1 MSSDQLSP
9 LVADLHLLTV
19 LADTRS
25 FTETA
30 RRLGASKASVSM
42 RISELERA
50 AGVTLV
56 RRTTRSVGLTEAG
69 QQLVNGMQPAFNRIS
84 ESYSAVKDLVGT
96 PRGLVRVTAP
106 VALGRQH
113 LAPFVAAF
121 LKRYPDI
128 HIELELTDRF
138 VNLANEGF
146 DLAIRHTNA
155 PPETHVAWVLCET
168 RSILLASP
176 DYLARRGV
184 PTQPSELAAHD
195 CLLYLGNHNAA
206 SWTFVRSGKRK
217 SREQVGV
224 TITGTLKANNS
235 EVLRE
240 ALVAGLGIGLLPD
253 FSAHRQRRVTR
264 QPPLVQVLPDW
275 QVQGFFGERI
285 YALRPW
291 SPQVPKAVQCLWSIC
306 GRVLPVALARRR
318 KAGACTIEAP
328 PIRFGKKYP
337 PGLSRAPPIILT
349 HEYTMEAQRHGRCG
363 HRKNNRRRPQ
373 IPAGGGGNPGRPEA
387 QQPRRPPGP
396 GRKPGAGLRPG
407 NAGRNRLSLQADG
420 HCGGLPL
427 PLRARR
433 ARAGRAAGHHLLALC
448 LLRRTG
454 RARAPAR
461 RWTKALCAPSG

>member
-50 AGVTLV
+50 AGVMLV

-84 ESYSAVKDLVGT
+84 ESYTAVKDLVGA

-184 PTQPSELAAHD
+184 PSKPSELAGHD

-206 SWTFVRSGKRK
+206 TWTFVRTGKRK

-253 FSAHRQRRVTR
+253 FSATAAAGSGSA
-264 QPPLVQVLPDW
+264 PLVQVLPDW

-291 SPQVPKAVQCLWSIC
+291 SPQVPKAVQCLVEHLRESFA
-306 GRVLPVALARRR
+306 GGFGATTLA
-318 KAGACTIEAP
+318 P
-328 PIRFGKKYP
+328 
-337 PGLSRAPPIILT
+337 S
-349 HEYTMEAQRHGRCG
+349 
-363 HRKNNRRRPQ
+363 
-373 IPAGGGGNPGRPEA
+373 PAGGGRG
-387 QQPRRPPGP
+387 
-396 GRKPGAGLRPG
+396 
-407 NAGRNRLSLQADG
+407 
-420 HCGGLPL
+420 
-427 PLRARR
+427 
-433 ARAGRAAGHHLLALC
+433 
-448 LLRRTG
+448 
-454 RARAPAR
+454 
-461 RWTKALCAPSG
+461 